1 MEQRA
6 ALTKKVYKGP
16 DKSQALY
23 YEFVERFHR
32 TVNTANNCNN
42 YSVLKTVFC
51 RRTLQSRNLSNVTQF
66 SVRLNS
72 SKLHKT
78 VKGEVNKITKSYL
91 PSKKN
96 GCQQHQNNYSHYIDK
111 YHGKVWLKNFISFA
125 EINLSR
131 T

>member
-42 YSVLKTVFC
+42 YSVLKK
-51 RRTLQSRNLSNVTQF
+51 NLTKSEPLKCNAIF
-66 SVRLNS
+66 SNS

-91 PSKKN
+91 PSKKD